1 MQKARMYNMDWI
13 RVIAFDL
20 LIIYH
25 IGMIFVPWNYHI
37 KNNEISESFTLPMM
51 FLNQWRLPL
60 LFIISGMGTRY
71 ALSYKSTGLFIRERI
86 LRLFIPLLLGIL
98 IIVPPQVYLER
109 LNQSVHYGSYF
120 DFYKTLFQGI
130 YPQGNLS
137 WHHLWFIVY
146 LLFFTL
152 LLTPV
157 FVYVRN
163 NPENKIINKLQCAIE
178 KHPLAI
184 YSLTIPL
191 IFIEVWLYPKFGYT
205 LAFWGDWYALAFYMI
220 LFFYGYVF
228 VSMKAT
234 FWKLTEHKRFVFLGF
249 AVVFAI
255 LYFIL
260 PVTSIPIP
268 KPILRII
275 NLWSWILTLLGFSV
289 KYLNKPSN
297 LLSYRNEAVYPFYIL
312 HQTVL
317 LALAF
322 YIVKWNV
329 SIATKFILLLI
340 STYGITWLIY
350 EFIIR
355 KNNCMRLIFGIKLIN
370 TKKIA

>member
-1 MQKARMYNMDWI
+1 MDWI

-37 KNNEISESFTLPMM
+37 KNNEISESFILPMM

-297 LLSYRNEAVYPFYIL
+297 FLSYRNEAVYPFYIL

>member
-1 MQKARMYNMDWI
+1 MYNMDWI

-25 IGMIFVPWNYHI
+25 IGMIFMPWNYHI

-130 YPQGNLS
+130 YPHGNLS

-152 LLTPV
+152 VLTPV
-157 FVYVRN
+157 FVYIRN
-163 NPENKIINKLQCAIE
+163 NPENKIINKLQYAIE
-178 KHPLAI
+178 KYPFAI
-184 YSLTIPL
+184 YSLTIPS
-191 IFIEVWLYPKFGYT
+191 IIIEVWLFPKFGYT
-205 LAFWGDWYALAFYMI
+205 LAFWGDWYALSFYLI
-220 LFFYGYVF
+220 LFFYGYIF
-228 VSMKAT
+228 VSIKEI
-234 FWKLTEHKRFVFLGF
+234 FWKLTERKRYVFLGF
-249 AVVFAI
+249 AIVFTI
-255 LYFIL
+255 LYFTL
-260 PVTSIPIP
+260 LNTSIPII

-340 STYGITWLIY
+340 GTYGISELIY
-350 EFIIR
+350 ELIIR
-355 KNNCMRLIFGIKLIN
+355 KNNCIRLIFGMKPIN
-370 TKKIA
+370 TKKA

>member
-1 MQKARMYNMDWI
+1 MQKARMHNMDWI

-37 KNNEISESFTLPMM
+37 KNNEISESFILPMM

-178 KHPLAI
+178 KYPLTI